1 MSVTIRRDLGGYLRR
16 TYVRKLLKVAEREG
30 FEPPIPVK
38 VWPLSRRLVSTT
50 HAPLRA
56 RKRGRLH
63 DSKPRPGLAKR
74 ARAGSVLTL
83 GHYPRAGSTAL
94 CGGFGLALF
103 SEERLHQVHA
113 ARGQNSRTDLYLVV
127 ELGMV
132 EHLQH
137 GMHRS
142 GLGVFR
148 AIDQAPDS
156 RVRDGTGAHG
166 AGLDSHVEIAIEQ
179 AIVADGPPRFSKCKY
194 FGVRCRIVGC
204 ERAVESAAYE
214 SSAVHDDRPDGNFAH
229 RQGALCLAQRFFHP
243 ELVGEGHEN
252 SG

>member
-16 TYVRKLLKVAEREG
+16 TYVRKLLEVAEREG

-63 DSKPRPGLAKR
+63 DSRPRAEGAKR
-74 ARAGSVLTL
+74 AKAR
-83 GHYPRAGSTAL
+83 STAL
-94 CGGFGLALF
+94 GGGFGLALF
-103 SEERLHQVHA
+103 PEERLHQVHA
-113 ARGQNSRTDLYLVV
+113 ARGQNSRDDLYLVV

-142 GLGVFR
+142 GFRVFR
-148 AIDQAPDS
+148 AIDQAPDA
-156 RVRDGTGAHG
+156 RVRDGASAHG

-179 AIVADGPPRFSKCKY
+179 AIVADGFSSFAQCKY
-194 FGVRCRIVGC
+194 FSVRCRIVAG
-204 ERAVESAAYE
+204 ERTVAPTAYNV
-214 SSAVHDDRPDGNFAH
+214 SAVHDHCPDGNFAH
-229 RQGALCLAQRFFHP
+229 REGALRLAQRFLHP
-243 ELVGEGHEN
+243 ELVGEGH
-252 SG
+252 SGEG

>member
-16 TYVRKLLKVAEREG
+16 TYVRKLLDVAEREG

-63 DSKPRPGLAKR
+63 DSRPRAEGAKR
-74 ARAGSVLTL
+74 ATAR
-83 GHYPRAGSTAL
+83 STAL
-94 CGGFGLALF
+94 GCGPSLAPF
-103 SEERLHQVHA
+103 PEERLHQVHA

-156 RVRDGTGAHG
+156 RVRDGAGAHG

-179 AIVADGPPRFSKCKY
+179 TIVAEGFSSFAQGEY
-194 FGVRCRIVGC
+194 FGVPCRIVGC